1 MADRDAQAALAAEF
15 SVTVD
20 GADLPPEARGMVSRI
35 SVEDSLDAAATF
47 ALELN
52 NWDHDRQQ
60 VRWSDDSLFKPGGA
74 VAIKLGYLAN
84 LVDVLTGEITGLEL
98 SFPPDVRSRL
108 VVRGYDRFHRV
119 RGGRRTKT
127 YLQAKDSDVAQQVA
141 SGLGLTGNVEDSGE
155 VHPYLLQVNQ
165 TDVDFL
171 LTRARAIGY
180 ELFLDDKTLVFR
192 KRKHDR
198 GKTETLS
205 FTTGLLAFDG
215 YLSTADQVDK
225 VTVRG
230 WDPQAKQALV
240 GQAQPS
246 DIASTMNGSQSG
258 AATMQGAFGDRTLAV
273 VEHPVS
279 TQNEADLLARGLMNE
294 VALGFVRAEVTAVG
308 TPTIGAGAVVEIDGV
323 GARFGGLYYVTR
335 VTHVFAGSLV
345 THFHARR
352 TAA

>member
-1 MADRDAQAALAAEF
+1 MPDRDAQQALTAEF

-20 GADLPPEARGMVSRI
+20 GSDLPPEARGMVSRI
-35 SVEDSLDAAATF
+35 VVDDSVDAAATF

-52 NWDHDRQQ
+52 NWDHDRQT
-60 VRWSDDSLFKPGGA
+60 VRWSDAELFDPGGA
-74 VAIKLGYLAN
+74 VVIKLGYIAD
-84 LVDVLTGEITGLEL
+84 LVDVLAGEITGLEL

-119 RGGRRTKT
+119 RRGRRTRS
-127 YLQAKDSDVAQQVA
+127 YLQVKDSDVAQQLA
-141 SGLGLTGNVEDSGE
+141 SDLGLTPEVEDSGE

-171 LTRARAIGY
+171 LARARAIGY
-180 ELFLDDKTLVFR
+180 ELLVDDRKLVFR

-205 FTTGLLAFDG
+205 FTSGLLGFDG

-225 VTVRG
+225 VNVRG
-230 WDPQAKQALV
+230 WDPKAKQALV

-246 DIASTMNGSQSG
+246 DVTATMNGSELG
-258 AATMQGAFGDRTLAV
+258 LAAAKSAFGDRTLTV

-279 TQNEADLLARGLMNE
+279 TQNEADLLARGLINE
-294 VALGFVRAEVTAVG
+294 IALGYVTADVTAVG
-308 TPTIGAGAVVEIDGV
+308 LPTIAAGSVVEVDGV
-323 GARFGGLYYVTR
+323 GTRFSGLYYATH
-335 VTHVFAGSLV
+335 VTHVFAGNLV
-345 THFHARR
+345 TRFHGRR